1 MGQYNSK
8 VILCR
13 NIKIEKG
20 YKHVLNYSEQ
30 QMLALCLAN
39 KVVEKNDYSFIRSE
53 RNYIQVD
60 ISYNDALKCNYM
72 CFQNPD
78 YSNKWFFA
86 FVDNIE
92 YVNDNCVRIRYTIDE
107 FSTWYDYW
115 TARSCFVVR
124 EHTNNDAIGANL
136 IDEGLET
143 GEYIVNNTDYYSGLD
158 NLAYILLATEA
169 FNEPEPP
176 LLTDFATNFSG
187 IYSTGVAYWGLAIDN
202 MCAICQ
208 LFADAGKTDAIYAMY
223 MIPRNLLVIPDET
236 DPRLPNQLAVRELEY
251 AVTTNTT
258 IDGYTPK
265 NNKLKC
271 FPYQYLVMNNNN
283 GVSNVLHYEKF
294 SNGCRFRI
302 KGVPCIGG
310 SIKCLPLNYD
320 NNLENENEGIMAG
333 KFPTLNWSKDEYV
346 NWLTQNGVNVMGIEL
361 NAYEMATT
369 SAGIQ
374 TGVGIAQAALGLPG
388 GAENIGSGIGNL
400 FGAVVSNYR
409 RSLIPPTARGN
420 VNGGDVN
427 VCTHKNGFF
436 FYHMSIRSEYARVID
451 DWFTSFGYKTNR
463 IKMPNITGR
472 QYFNFVQIGAN
483 ENIGYSN
490 NNERNVPA
498 ASMEIINTIF
508 RNGVTIWH
516 DHQYLGDYTVNNT
529 IVSQ

>member
-20 YKHVLNYSEQ
+20 YKHVLNYTEQ

-39 KVVEKNDYSFIRSE
+39 KVVEKSDYSFIRSE

-86 FVDNIE
+86 FVDSIE

-107 FSTWYDYW
+107 FSTWFDYW
-115 TARSCFVVR
+115 TPRSCFIVR
-124 EHTNNDAIGANL
+124 EHTNDDTVGANL

-143 GEYIVNNTDYYSGLD
+143 GEYVVNDTSYYNGLD
-158 NLAYILLATEA
+158 ELLYIVFATERYD
-169 FNEPEPP
+169 EPDPP
-176 LLTDFATNFSG
+176 LEEDFATNLGG
-187 IYSTGVAYWGLAIDN
+187 IYSNGVAYANDN
-202 MCAICQ
+202 IAAMQGILQ
-208 LFADAGKTDAIYAMY
+208 LYANAGKSDAIYAMY
-223 MIPRNLLVIPDET
+223 MVPKGFVVQ
-236 DPRLPNQLAVRELEY
+236 DPQYMRLPNQLAPVEKTYIISNPTQTL
-251 AVTTNTT
+251 N
-258 IDGYTPK
+258 GYTPK

-271 FPYQYLVMNNNN
+271 FPYRYLLMNNNN
-283 GVSNVLHYEKF
+283 GISNVLHYEKF
-294 SNGCRFRI
+294 TTGVNFII
-302 KGVPCIGG
+302 KGVPCVGG
-310 SIKCLPLNYD
+310 SFKCVPHNYD
-320 NNLENENEGIMAG
+320 NVDYNENEGIMAG
-333 KFPTLNWSKDEYV
+333 KFPTLNWSKDEYI
-346 NWLTQNGVNVMGIEL
+346 NWLTQNGINVMGIEL
-361 NAYEMATT
+361 NAYDAATVG
-369 SAGIQ
+369 AGIQ
-374 TGVGIAQAALGLPG
+374 TGLGVAQAAIGLPG
-388 GAENIGSGIGNL
+388 GAENIGSGIGSL
-400 FGAVVSNYR
+400 FSAVVSNYR
-409 RSLIPPTARGN
+409 HSLIPPTARGN
-420 VNGGDVN
+420 VNGGDIN
-427 VCTHKNGFF
+427 VCSHKNGFF
-436 FYHMSIRSEYARVID
+436 FYQMSIRAEYARVID

-463 IKMPNITGR
+463 IKIPNITGR

-516 DHQYLGDYTVNNT
+516 DHQYLGDYSVNNT